1 MPVAALKDVDKLK
14 KGEAGTA
21 VLSLEGGFETSGL
34 VVIGEQD
41 ILGDRMVRR
50 SKRRKRAADFI
61 SEAAGLDEGSVVV
74 HAEHGIGRLKQAA
87 FMQHK
92 QPVAL
97 ELMARIKQ
105 AVDPANTFNPG
116 RMLPLDLLLSHP
128 SH

>member
-1 MPVAALKDVDKLK
+1 MHDTVHAI
-14 KGEAGTA
+14 TA
-21 VLSLEGGFETSGL
+21 
-34 VVIGEQD
+34 
-41 ILGDRMVRR
+41 RMQG
-50 SKRRKRAADFI
+50 SI
-61 SEAAGLDEGSVVV
+61 S
-74 HAEHGIGRLKQAA
+74 AEHGIGRLKQAA